1 MDAFE
6 LVRKLEGVMDAL
18 GKSYPQKTGF
28 LAATLGG
35 VMNEIQFRYPEAY
48 VDVEKYID
56 KSISHLEHMT

>member
-35 VMNEIQFRYPEAY
+35 VMNEIQFRYPEAC
-48 VDVEKYID
+48 
-56 KSISHLEHMT
+56 